1 MGSLTFGRTGKL
13 RDWIEKY
20 VSYIPEDTL
29 VPVPEAMSPGPAA
42 EEEEPAEE
50 PETGGKLILNNK
62 RGGV

>member
-29 VPVPEAMSPGPAA
+29 VPVPEAISPGPSEDGDAA
-42 EEEEPAEE
+42 EEPS
-50 PETGGKLILNNK
+50 TGGNYCF
-62 RGGV
+62 